1 MDKQKLLEYAQYG
14 CAQKMNDYRILA
26 EKAGSAIKAD
36 TAYTLYQQAQE
47 DCQEINRMIAEKQR
61 ERYALPIYSYVL
73 YSFPSTIITFILSHN
88 LLISFVSISMC
99 LQSKQKPALPI
110 LSFAYF
116 LSRTLFAHSVL

>member
-47 DCQEINRMIAEKQR
+47 DCQEINRMIAEKQGK
-61 ERYALPIYSYVL
+61 RYALPILFTYLMLL
-73 YSFPSTIITFILSHN
+73 YCTYAAFIYFIQKSSFIRLHN
-88 LLISFVSISMC
+88 
-99 LQSKQKPALPI
+99 
-110 LSFAYF
+110 
-116 LSRTLFAHSVL
+116 

>member
-61 ERYALPIYSYVL
+61 ERYALPVIYS
-73 YSFPSTIITFILSHN
+73 P
-88 LLISFVSISMC
+88 ISDIY
-99 LQSKQKPALPI
+99 I
-110 LSFAYF
+110 NN
-116 LSRTLFAHSVL
+116 

>member
-36 TAYTLYQQAQE
+36 TAYTLYQQAQD

-61 ERYALPIYSYVL
+61 ERYALPILFTYLMLL
-73 YSFPSTIITFILSHN
+73 YCTYAAFIYFIQKSFLFVYTIDLHTISDLPKILQ
-88 LLISFVSISMC
+88 LLC
-99 LQSKQKPALPI
+99 
-110 LSFAYF
+110 
-116 LSRTLFAHSVL
+116 

>member
-47 DCQEINRMIAEKQR
+47 DFQEINRMIA
-61 ERYALPIYSYVL
+61 
-73 YSFPSTIITFILSHN
+73 
-88 LLISFVSISMC
+88 
-99 LQSKQKPALPI
+99 
-110 LSFAYF
+110 
-116 LSRTLFAHSVL
+116 